1 MIVLKNPL
9 LVGLL
14 FCFLLPY
21 QEVLAQ
27 GTEPQGETKSSLSE
41 ITREMEEMP
50 GLIDLFWDSEKGKVW
65 MAIPNDEQELLY
77 YPSLAS
83 GLGSNDIGL
92 DRGRISGAHVI
103 RFVPVGD
110 KLLMQAENYRYRA
123 SSSNPMEK
131 QAVKESFASSVL
143 WAFKITAKD
152 NDRILVDGTDFFLQ
166 DAIQAAGAIKRSGQG
181 TYKIDPSRSALYKAN
196 TKSFP
201 KNTEIEASIT
211 FTGDQPGNF
220 IRQIV
225 PDPNAIQLHIHHS
238 FVALPDPGFEIRT
251 FDPRAGVNGLSYH
264 DYSTPVDQNLEKK
277 ILRRH
282 RLVKKNPEAAI
293 SEVEQP
299 IVYYIDPGTPEP
311 IRTALMDGTAW
322 WAEAFE
328 AAGFKDAF
336 QVKLLPEDVDPMD
349 VRYHLVQWVHR
360 SSRGWSYGGG
370 VTDPRTGEII
380 KGKVTLGS
388 LRVRQDYLIAQAL
401 AGNFDTTNPDNEVM
415 MDLALARMRQ
425 LAAHEVGH
433 TLGLPHNYIA
443 SAKGRTSV
451 MDYPHP
457 TLSIDNGVIDLSNA
471 YAEGIGSWDI
481 TAIKMAYRSIPSG
494 MDEQEAFDLW
504 VREYREE
511 GLDFLSDQDA
521 RPAGSAHPET
531 HLWDNGSDPV
541 EELENTL
548 EIRKIALKDFGPKNI
563 PTGTPLAKMEELLV
577 PLYLLHRYQ
586 VEAAAKVIG
595 GVRYGYALKGDAME
609 GQQVVPRD
617 KQLEALKQLLRT
629 LEPATLTLPPTILE
643 QLPPRPFGYNPDSR
657 EVFKRHTGLVFD
669 PIAPAEIA
677 AHHTLS
683 FLLHPERA
691 SRLISQSALDDN
703 QLRLEEYLDLILEA
717 TWKTTTITSYQ
728 AEIKRSVDKLILQH
742 LMELAIQPSGS
753 SQVRAIAL
761 AKTEEL
767 KTWILEQRTRDFA
780 QKAHLDYCLDQ
791 LEKFKLNP
799 EDKIMILEPLPAPA
813 GAPIGQMGASGMS
826 SCFYY

>member
-1 MIVLKNPL
+1 MIKLKNSL

-14 FCFLLPY
+14 FCFFLQSQP
-21 QEVLAQ
+21 VPAQ
-27 GTEPQGETKSSLSE
+27 GTVTPNDTPGNLSG
-41 ITREMEEMP
+41 ITGEMEKMP
-50 GLIDLFWDSEKGKVW
+50 GLIDLYWDSEKGNVW
-65 MAIPNDEQELLY
+65 MAIPDDERELLY

-92 DRGRISGAHVI
+92 DRGRIGAAHVI

-110 KLLMQAENYRYRA
+110 KLLMQSENYTYRA
-123 SSSNPMEK
+123 SSSNPTEK
-131 QAVKESFASSVL
+131 QAVKESFAPSVL
-143 WAFKITAKD
+143 WGFKIISKE
-152 NDRILVDGTDFFLQ
+152 NSRILVDGTDFFLQ

-181 TYKIDPSRSALYKAN
+181 TYKIDPSRSALYKPK

-201 KNTEIEASIT
+201 ENTEIEASIT

-238 FVALPDPGFEIRT
+238 FVALPEPGFEIRT
-251 FDPRAGVNGLSYH
+251 FDPRAGVNGLSYY
-264 DYSTPVDQNLEKK
+264 DYSTPVDQNLEKR

-311 IRTALMDGTAW
+311 IRTALMDGTSW
-322 WAEAFE
+322 WADAFE
-328 AAGFKDAF
+328 AAGFIDAF
-336 QVKLLPEDVDPMD
+336 QVKLLPEDADPMD

-401 AGNFDTTNPDNEVM
+401 AGDFDAPNPNNKAM

-457 TLSIDNGVIDLSNA
+457 TLSINNGVIDLSNA

-481 TAIKMAYRSIPSG
+481 AAIKMAYSTIPTG
-494 MDEQEAFDLW
+494 MDEQIVFDQW

-541 EELENTL
+541 EELQNTL
-548 EIRKIALKDFGPKNI
+548 EIREIALDDFGPKMI
-563 PTGTPLAKMEELLV
+563 PTGTPLAKLEELLV
-577 PLYLLHRYQ
+577 PLYLIHRYQ

-595 GVRYGYALKGDAME
+595 GVRYGYALKGDSME
-609 GQQVVPRD
+609 RHQVVSRD
-617 KQLEALKQLLRT
+617 KQLEALNQLLLT
-629 LEPATLTLPPTILE
+629 LKPVTLTIPTTILE

-683 FLLHPERA
+683 FLFHPERA

-703 QLRLEEYLDLILEA
+703 QLRLDEYIDLILEA
-717 TWKTTTITSYQ
+717 TWLTPASTGYQ
-728 AEIKRSVDKLILQH
+728 AEIKRSVDKLVLQH
-742 LMELAIQPSGS
+742 LMELATQPAGS
-753 SQVRAIAL
+753 AQVKAISL

-767 KTWILEQRTRDFA
+767 KDWMLEQRTSDFA
-780 QKAHLDYCLDQ
+780 QKAHWDYCLDQ

-799 EDKIMILEPLPAPA
+799 EDKIMILEPLSAPA
-813 GAPIGQMGASGMS
+813 GAPIGQMEENGMS

>member
-1 MIVLKNPL
+1 MIILTNSL
-9 LVGLL
+9 LVALL
-14 FCFLLPY
+14 FSFFL
-21 QEVLAQ
+21 QSHEVTAQ
-27 GTEPQGETKSSLSE
+27 GTVTQNETASSISE
-41 ITREMEEMP
+41 ITSKMEKMP
-50 GLIDLFWDSEKGKVW
+50 GLIDLYWDSEKGKVW
-65 MAIPNDEQELLY
+65 MAIPDDERELLY

-92 DRGRISGAHVI
+92 DRGRIAAAQVI

-143 WAFKITAKD
+143 WGFKIMSKE
-152 NDRILVDGTDFFLQ
+152 NNRILVDGTDFFLQ
-166 DAIQAAGAIKRSGQG
+166 DAIQAAGAIKRTGQG
-181 TYKIDPSRSALYKAN
+181 TFKIDPSRSALYKPK

-201 KNTEIEASIT
+201 KNTEIEAIIT
-211 FTGDQPGNF
+211 FTGDQPGNY

-225 PDPNAIQLHIHHS
+225 PDPKAIQLHIHHS
-238 FVALPDPGFEIRT
+238 FVALPEPGFEIRT
-251 FDPRAGVNGLSYH
+251 FDPRAGVNGLSYY
-264 DYSTPVDQNLEKK
+264 DYSTPVDQNLEKR

-293 SEVEQP
+293 SEVVQP

-311 IRTALMDGTAW
+311 IRTALMDGTRW

-336 QVKLLPEDVDPMD
+336 QVKLLPEDADPMD

-401 AGNFDTTNPDNEVM
+401 AGNFDASNPDHEAL

-457 TLSIDNGVIDLSNA
+457 TLSINNGVIDLSNA

-481 TAIKMAYRSIPSG
+481 VAIKMAYSSIPNG
-494 MDEQEAFDLW
+494 MDEQEAFDQW
-504 VREYREE
+504 VREYRAD

-521 RPAGSAHPET
+521 RPAGSAHPAT

-541 EELENTL
+541 KELRNTL
-548 EIRKIALKDFGPKNI
+548 EIRSLALDNFGTKMI
-563 PTGTPLAKMEELLV
+563 PTGAPLAKLEELLV
-577 PLYLLHRYQ
+577 PLYLIHRYQ

-595 GVRYGYALKGDAME
+595 GVRYGYAVKGDSME
-609 GQQVVPRD
+609 GHREVPRNE
-617 KQLEALKQLLRT
+617 QLDALNQLLLT
-629 LEPATLTLPPTILE
+629 LEPGTLAIPASILE

-669 PIAPAEIA
+669 PLAPAEIA

-683 FLLHPERA
+683 FLFHPERA
-691 SRLISQSALDDN
+691 SRLISQSAMDGD
-703 QLRLEEYLDLILEA
+703 QLRLEEYIDLILEA
-717 TWKTTTITSYQ
+717 TWQTPASTGYQ
-728 AEIKRSVDKLILQH
+728 AELKRSVDKLVLQH
-742 LMELAIQPSGS
+742 LMELTTQPAASA
-753 SQVRAIAL
+753 QVRAISM
-761 AKTEEL
+761 AKTAEL
-767 KTWILEQRTRDFA
+767 KTWMLEQRTVDFA

-813 GAPIGQMGASGMS
+813 GAPIGQMEENGMS